1 MKIKS
6 AKTSPVSKTTTGT
19 ARLGETTPEAFLLG
33 QLHKEV
39 TSVQNYDSEPLE
51 KLVKS
56 SDAMLTDFSCI
67 CKNLEVSDDF

>member
-1 MKIKS
+1 MKINKD
-6 AKTSPVSKTTTGT
+6 AKTSPVSRATTGT
-19 ARLGETTPEAFLLG
+19 ARSGETSSEAFLLG

-56 SDAMLTDFSCI
+56 SAVATRLRWRNEDSN
-67 CKNLEVSDDF
+67 K